1 MHRVSYSSARIT
13 LSLIGSSGRP
23 NFPFSNRLPVLA
35 SHLVDSFQTVALVV
49 NRLKPGASRIG
60 SQLKRLGEDRGV
72 AMRITE
78 EHPLPDG
85 FLDGCDAV
93 CVIGGDGTFLG
104 VVPQAVA
111 FGVKVLGVNLGKL
124 GFLVTFSPEG
134 IAREFEQILTGQ
146 YELEERTL
154 LQAAHE
160 GQEPRVCL
168 NDVVIKQSNSS
179 RLMMLEV
186 FANGDLVN
194 EFACDGLI
202 FSTPT
207 GSTAYNLSA
216 GGPIVHPDVRGI
228 TLTPIC
234 PHTLSNR
241 SVLLP
246 SSTEVEVRTR
256 IESGDPKV
264 TLDGHLVFDE
274 SFAFPLTINVPDQ
287 TVKLVHGEGYSHFLT
302 VRTKLG
308 WRENAL

>member
-1 MHRVSYSSARIT
+1 MEPLR
-13 LSLIGSSGRP
+13 
-23 NFPFSNRLPVLA
+23 
-35 SHLVDSFQTVALVV
+35 TVALVV
-49 NRLKPGASRIG
+49 NRSKPGALEIG
-60 SQLKRLGEDRGV
+60 EQLRGIGTERGCDVRL
-72 AMRITE
+72 TS

-85 FLDGCDAV
+85 FLEGCDAA

-111 FGVKVLGVNLGKL
+111 FSVKVLGVNLGKL
-124 GFLVTFSPEG
+124 GFLVTFSPENISRAFSG
-134 IAREFEQILTGQ
+134 ILSGK
-146 YELEERTL
+146 YETEERSL
-154 LQAAHE
+154 LRATDPAGE
-160 GQEPRVCL
+160 ERICL
-168 NDVVIKQSNSS
+168 NDIVVKQTGSS
-179 RLMMLEV
+179 RLMVLEV

-216 GGPIVHPDVRGI
+216 GGPIVHPEVTGA

-246 SSTEVEVRTR
+246 ADMVLEVRTGHENGER
-256 IESGDPKV
+256 QV
-264 TLDGHLVFDE
+264 TLDGTP
-274 SFAFPLTINVPDQ
+274 SFGPQPSFPLRIDVPPAR
-287 TVKLVHGEGYSHFLT
+287 LCLIHGHRYSHFRT

-308 WRENAL
+308 WRENSL